1 MFYDE
6 IYKHEFIRHSVC
18 VFTNAN
24 DFYPNVDL
32 KWLFYVY
39 FSSEFRE
46 LAEEGNPRNLT
57 MSSEDVFY
65 EFERDGILDKNNYP
79 TSDKT
84 VDNYYGDSMMWMIMQ
99 WCDLSFKYKIKSKDL
114 LKYVG
119 FDDLLLAFEV
129 GHERGFSSESE
140 VLYDRFIKD
149 RFNGN

>member
-1 MFYDE
+1 
-6 IYKHEFIRHSVC
+6 
-18 VFTNAN
+18 
-24 DFYPNVDL
+24 
-32 KWLFYVY
+32 
-39 FSSEFRE
+39 
-46 LAEEGNPRNLT
+46 
-57 MSSEDVFY
+57 
-65 EFERDGILDKNNYP
+65 
-79 TSDKT
+79 
-84 VDNYYGDSMMWMIMQ
+84 MMWMIMQ